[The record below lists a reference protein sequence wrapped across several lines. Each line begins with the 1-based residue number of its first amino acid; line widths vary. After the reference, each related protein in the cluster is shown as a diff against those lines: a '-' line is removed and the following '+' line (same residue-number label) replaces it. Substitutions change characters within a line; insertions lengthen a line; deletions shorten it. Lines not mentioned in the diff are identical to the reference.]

1 MKATYVVLRPPRS
14 SSSLQPISQ
23 TADPFPTLRVAV
35 MAPKALTSLAK
46 GAHPNLMDLR
56 PKPATMEA
64 HGTTKGPIK
73 PMASAGINPNVNY
86 VIN

>member
-1 MKATYVVLRPPRS
+1 
-14 SSSLQPISQ
+14 
-23 TADPFPTLRVAV
+23 

-46 GAHPNLMDLR
+46 GAHPNMMDLQ

-64 HGTTKGPIK
+64 HGTTEGQIK
-73 PMASAGINPNVNY
+73 PMANAGISPNVNY